1 MIKKYLLGSDSTD
14 TFIRI
19 IVILSLLFSGLASL
33 SAARTQVHQGR
44 LSNCVATWA
53 DNFTAATNARSAANM
68 TRTDA
73 LNKLLI
79 DALSTPG
86 SQKANAAQEAML
98 LDVAKGDF
106 AATSK
111 DAAIFLKQLQE
122 NRHDPVLLKDVSEY
136 QMAQT
141 NYLASL
147 REHPLPDPPKE
158 VC

>member
-19 IVILSLLFSGLASL
+19 IVVLSLLFSGVASV

-53 DNFTAATNARSAANM
+53 DDFTVATTARQVANSS
-68 TRTDA
+68 RLDA
-73 LNKLLI
+73 LNKLLL
-79 DALSTPG
+79 DALATPG
-86 SQKANAAQEAML
+86 TQKANAAQEAML
-98 LDVAKGDF
+98 LDVSKGDF

-111 DAAIFLKQLQE
+111 DAAVFLKQLQI
-122 NRHDPVLLKDVSEY
+122 NRHDPMLIADVLAY
-136 QMAQT
+136 QQSQADYQT
-141 NYLASL
+141 TVAA
-147 REHPLPDPPKE
+147 HPLPDPPRE